1 MVEDMKIAQGL
12 QFINFVTQCFLCP
25 GNYTANLQET
35 FRIPDRL
42 IQKFGD
48 ELSSIGKLTIPSGR
62 AWNSN
67 FNVHIFDLATSE
79 IKYPLD
85 TCSRLEEPSHVKQCP
100 LEEHIEDINSVEILA
115 SSPSCPT
122 PSSSINKAFYES
134 ICYSWNNNSKFGIS
148 SENLH
153 PVENMC
159 HLEATS
165 HSTRDVG
172 TQLNYSELTAVDEV
186 DLHFGGVTGGQLTRS
201 GQRTD
206 PCVHESLGKQ
216 KVEAELHDRKLSL
229 KASMKNWRA
238 VTTVKKWKTV
248 CAAELFKSD
257 HPFFRVTLRQ
267 YNTRKG
273 FVYLHVPATF
283 ARKYLNGFRGHI
295 TLLDS
300 DCNRQWLVQSRSK
313 DGRVDLYKGWSKY
326 ARDNNLEEGDV
337 CVFEPI
343 RTKDVALKV
352 TIFRALEHTES
363 ISRPN

>member
-1 MVEDMKIAQGL
+1 MVTFAIREITFP
-12 QFINFVTQCFLCP
+12 FIVIV
-25 GNYTANLQET
+25 
-35 FRIPDRL
+35 RIPDRF
-42 IQKFGD
+42 IRKFGD

-62 AWNSN
+62 AWLVELRKDNHKLWFDNGWYKFIEDCSIHVGYLLVFKYQRNSN

-79 IKYPLD
+79 IKYPSD

-100 LEEHIEDINSVEILA
+100 LEEHIEDINPVEILA
-115 SSPSCPT
+115 SSASCPT
-122 PSSSINKAFYES
+122 PGSSINKAFYES
-134 ICYSWNNNSKFGIS
+134 VCYNWNNNSKFGVS

-153 PVENMC
+153 PVEKVC

-206 PCVHESLGKQ
+206 PCVHESLDKQ

-229 KASMKNWRA
+229 KASVKNWRA
-238 VTTVKKWKTV
+238 ATT
-248 CAAELFKSD
+248 
-257 HPFFRVTLRQ
+257 
-267 YNTRKG
+267 
-273 FVYLHVPATF
+273 HVPATF
-283 ARKYLNGFRGHI
+283 ARNYLNGFKGHI
-295 TLLDS
+295 TLLGS

-337 CVFEPI
+337 CVFELI

-352 TIFRALEHTES
+352 TIFRVLEHTES